1 MRSCVKLL
9 IPQRDGPPDPENET
23 AAQAGPLNGGNRGY
37 QSRGIGK
44 SNNTAT
50 LASATVAARALGGD
64 VVGRNRVLCPGPGH
78 SARDRSLSVT
88 FTPDGFTVFSHAGDD
103 WRDCKDHVRE
113 RLGLGDFKPTD
124 RRPAPVAVT
133 PSPEDH
139 DRTQRAVAIW
149 REARPIQET
158 PAEVYLASRGV
169 SYQDEALR
177 WHPSC
182 PFGKG
187 ERHGCMIGLVR
198 NIVTNE
204 PQAIH
209 RTAIDANGRK
219 IDRKAYGPIGGGAV
233 KLTDD
238 ADVSKV
244 IAIGEGIETAL
255 SIRELPDLSNMPVW
269 SVLSANGITAF
280 PVLPGIESV
289 WIAADNDASGTG
301 QSAARAAGER
311 LHAAGIETIIIAS
324 TQAGADLN
332 DRVAHHA

>member
-1 MRSCVKLL
+1 MN
-9 IPQRDGPPDPENET
+9 IFY
-23 AAQAGPLNGGNRGY
+23 AA
-37 QSRGIGK
+37 K
-44 SNNTAT
+44 
-50 LASATVAARALGGD
+50 ALGGD
-64 VVGRNRVLCPGPGH
+64 VAGRNNVLCPGPGH
-78 SARDRSLSVT
+78 SPRDRSLSIT
-88 FTPDGFTVFSHAGDD
+88 FTGDDFTVFSHAGDD
-103 WRDCKDHVRE
+103 WRACKDHVRE
-113 RLGLGDFKPTD
+113 RLGLGDFT
-124 RRPAPVAVT
+124 PAETRSPVIVT
-133 PSPEDH
+133 PTPEDR
-139 DRTQRAVAIW
+139 DRIERAGTLW
-149 REARPIQET
+149 REARSIEGT
-158 PAEVYLASRGV
+158 PAAVYLASRGV
-169 SYQDEALR
+169 SYQGEALR

-209 RTAIDANGRK
+209 RTAIDATGRK

-238 ADVSKV
+238 ADVTKV

-255 SIRELPDLSNMPVW
+255 SIRELTDLGNMPVW
-269 SVLSANGITAF
+269 SVLSANGIAAF

-301 QSAARAAGER
+301 HNAARSAGER
-311 LHAAGIETIIIAS
+311 LHAAGVETIILAP

-332 DRVAHHA
+332 DKVARRA